1 MEKIKDILLSLAII
15 TFMSLVSNVLATK
28 ATILES
34 IPGLIILDVLVI
46 IGILLARVVPV
57 NFPAAGWVVTIGCL
71 LTIPGVPGADFLNAH
86 VAKVNFVALCT
97 QILAYAGIA
106 IGKDLDVFAKTGWR
120 MIVLSCFVFTGTY
133 IFSAIIAQGILK
145 MLGQI

>member
-1 MEKIKDILLSLAII
+1 MKIKDIILSLAII

-46 IGILLARVVPV
+46 ISILLSRAVPFK
-57 NFPAAGWVVTIGCL
+57 FPAAGWVVTIGCI
-71 LTIPGVPGADFLNAH
+71 LTIPGVPGADIINAY

-120 MIVLSCFVFTGTY
+120 MIILSCVIFIGTY